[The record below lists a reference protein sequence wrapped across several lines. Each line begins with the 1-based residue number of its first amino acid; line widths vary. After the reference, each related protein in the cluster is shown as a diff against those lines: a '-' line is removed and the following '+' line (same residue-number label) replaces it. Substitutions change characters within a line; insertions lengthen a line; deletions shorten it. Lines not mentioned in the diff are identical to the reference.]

1 MGGGALAEVKVGVW
15 WFGLARP
22 GSRPGHI
29 QGSSRAYPGLHPGL
43 IEGLQRKGIPDL
55 GEMLERVYY

>member
-43 IEGLQRKGIPDL
+43 IEGL
-55 GEMLERVYY
+55 ENT